1 MKTLALLPTRRAAAA
16 TLITL
21 AAGLVATPSSQA
33 SESSAGVKVIQ
44 GISAPVQAWSRAVEA
59 GDGDAIARMNPE
71 STTVYPPDAMIA
83 RGTKNIAAG
92 YLGMFAK
99 FNTKVQIKDAYY
111 VQQGKLVA
119 SWGLYTLTLVPKE
132 GGQPIVVNGR
142 FSDLAVPVGNG
153 WQYIVDHASLP
164 SKP

>member
-1 MKTLALLPTRRAAAA
+1 MKSLVSTPTRRAAAA
-16 TLITL
+16 VLFTLS
-21 AAGLVATPSSQA
+21 AGLSVTPSSQA
-33 SESSAGVKVIQ
+33 GGSSSGVKVIQ
-44 GISAPVQAWSRAVEA
+44 GISAPVQTWSRAVEA
-59 GDGDAIARMNPE
+59 GDGDALSRMNPE

-83 RGTKNIAAG
+83 RGTKNIVAG

-99 FNTKVQIKDAYY
+99 FNAKVQIKDAHYM
-111 VQQGKLVA
+111 QQGKLVA

-132 GGQPIVVNGR
+132 GGQPIVINGR
-142 FSDLAVPVGNG
+142 FSDLAVQAGDG